1 MHCEVAAPAAKWT
14 DRPMFDLSPSVLEVQ
29 AAKAVFINKLTQN
42 REYTRCRPENP
53 LHMSPDTVIACAL
66 AEVWRQGK
74 RYQRDGDNAALLEL
88 AGICPGE

>member
-42 REYTRCRPENP
+42 RKYTRCRPENP